1 MSLYATFQRYFA
13 EKRYKLINFA
23 PNFRIVEN
31 YHTCL
36 IFSKKELTA
45 VVNNVKPQENN
56 LMSKKMSCKFCT
68 YPRYIILLISVFLKK
83 EKEIKNKMICC

>member
-31 YHTCL
+31 YRTCL

-68 YPRYIILLISVFLKK
+68 NPHHIILLISIFKRKK
-83 EKEIKNKMICC
+83 KNKKIMICC